1 MAIRYSFAC
10 ALPVNNSITVPV
22 IILSIHIVLGFHT
35 YDYQGLH
42 HPDGMP
48 RTDDSTDFTDSLVTE
63 ICKICKMSK
72 MCKMCKRY
80 RMCKILLWSQI
91 VSQNDD
97 DVKG

>member
-22 IILSIHIVLGFHT
+22 IIISIHLVLGFHS

-80 RMCKILLWSQI
+80 RMCKMCKIC
-91 VSQNDD
+91 
-97 DVKG
+97 